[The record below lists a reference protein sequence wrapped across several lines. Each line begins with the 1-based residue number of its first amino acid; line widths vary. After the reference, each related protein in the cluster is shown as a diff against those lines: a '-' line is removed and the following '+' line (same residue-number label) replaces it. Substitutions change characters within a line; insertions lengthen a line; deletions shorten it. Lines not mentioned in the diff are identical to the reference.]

1 MKNPPIYKVRGQFV
15 FSLPGG
21 IFMIKILIGVVIVA
35 IGVITTLL
43 VLDPANAA
51 SSAGNVTEVAQTFT
65 VVVEG
70 EVYASG
76 SYTMKD
82 GALMSDL
89 IEAAGGLTSNADER
103 AFYEDAVLTKGT
115 TYFIASKFDVNDLCS
130 TSEVEKYNVNSDD
143 AETLTQVNGITS
155 ALANS
160 IVTYRTENGL
170 FSTLEQLQEVYGIG
184 PSTYRKIRNYV
195 ILHE

>member
-1 MKNPPIYKVRGQFV
+1 
-15 FSLPGG
+15 
-21 IFMIKILIGVVIVA
+21 MIKILIGVVIVA

-43 VLDPANAA
+43 VLDPAKAA

-103 AFYEDAVLTKGT
+103 AFYEDAVLSKGT
-115 TYFIASKFDVNDLCS
+115 TYFITSKYDVNDLCS
-130 TSEVEKYNVNSDD
+130 TSEVEKVNVNSDN
-143 AETLTQVNGITS
+143 AETLATVNGITS
-155 ALANS
+155 TLANS
-160 IVTYRTENGL
+160 IVTYRSENGL

-195 ILHE
+195 ILHEWLP

>member
-1 MKNPPIYKVRGQFV
+1 MFLSP
-15 FSLPGG
+15 PGG
-21 IFMIKILIGVVIVA
+21 IFMIKILIGVVVIA

-43 VLDPANAA
+43 VLDPAN
-51 SSAGNVTEVAQTFT
+51 SSSNAGNVTEVAQTFT

-70 EVYASG
+70 EVYATG

-103 AFYEDAVLTKGT
+103 AFYEDAVLTKGS
-115 TYFIASKFDVNDLCS
+115 TYFIASKFDVNDLCN
-130 TSEVEKYNVNSDD
+130 TSEVEKVNVNSDD
-143 AETLTQVNGITS
+143 AETLTTVNGITS

>member
-1 MKNPPIYKVRGQFV
+1 MYKVRAQFI
-15 FSLPGG
+15 FGPPGG

-115 TYFIASKFDVNDLCS
+115 TYFIASKYDVNDLCS
-130 TSEVEKYNVNSDD
+130 TSEVEKVNVNSDD

-160 IVTYRTENGL
+160 IVTYRSENGL